1 MTRKFFGDEKIDPHC
16 EEPLP
21 ARFVLLRHDWPEPHR
36 DFILE
41 WPGEQGQ
48 ERLSTWALY
57 PESPGEEAF
66 SADRST
72 AGRAVPLA
80 PHRADYLHYEGPV
93 SGNRGQVSRE
103 CAGVIIRA
111 ERNERSGSTIVL
123 RIEHMVRTIEGTLKI
138 ERAEVGDKT
147 LSIPVGPPH
156 ERAAA
161 SGMVFS
167 WAPTCSPRSVE
178 EDSGTET
185 QGR

>member
-1 MTRKFFGDEKIDPHC
+1 MDLNPPGESKF
-16 EEPLP
+16 EPRAVEPMP

-57 PESPGEEAF
+57 PEDLGGEAF
-66 SADRST
+66 PADRAT

-80 PHRADYLHYEGPV
+80 PHRAAYLDYEGPV
-93 SGNRGQVSRE
+93 SGNRGQVRRE
-103 CAGVIIRA
+103 CRGTVVRA
-111 ERNERSGSTIVL
+111 EHENPARTMIML
-123 RIEHMVRTIEGTLKI
+123 RIEHRVGTIEGTLKI
-138 ERAEVGDKT
+138 ERAEAGDKT
-147 LSIPVGPPH
+147 LMIPVGPPH

-167 WAPTCSPRSVE
+167 WAPTWSPRSVE
-178 EDSGTET
+178 EVRRTET
-185 QGR
+185 QGG